1 MYASSNASCTVAGAV
16 TFSAGFG
23 LDVSAGFGSSFV
35 ISVDAGLLKNILAIF
50 VSFMALRLFI
60 NIKMPRASQ
69 EPHFIYFNVSGGVI
83 GYLSSIFGIG
93 GGIFSVPLLKISGM
107 EMTKAVGT
115 GAACAFPIAVIS
127 SASYLL
133 LGWGR
138 EDLPEYAFG
147 FVYLPALIGITIFS
161 YFFAKIGASLAHKLN
176 DNFLQF
182 IFAAH
187 LVPVAIYWFLK

>member
-1 MYASSNASCTVAGAV
+1 
-16 TFSAGFG
+16 
-23 LDVSAGFGSSFV
+23 
-35 ISVDAGLLKNILAIF
+35 
-50 VSFMALRLFI
+50 MALRLFI

-107 EMTKAVGT
+107 EMNKAVGT

-138 EDLPEYAFG
+138 QDLPEYAFG
-147 FVYLPALIGITIFS
+147 SHINKKTTRYYHLAVIISLSKNL
-161 YFFAKIGASLAHKLN
+161 FFK
-176 DNFLQF
+176 
-182 IFAAH
+182 
-187 LVPVAIYWFLK
+187 